1 MPQRQPQLPEAP
13 GPPRNEPSAMTGS
26 LDPMQSGLP
35 DGVAA
40 SCSTPAP
47 GHAAPVGYAAGI
59 ACAVY
64 VGIANGSFLVSG
76 GFKVRRPGA
85 LVKALSRI

>member
-1 MPQRQPQLPEAP
+1 VELAAGAVPQRHPQLPESP
-13 GPPRNEPSAMTGS
+13 GPRRNHIEPPGVSGRGG
-26 LDPMQSGLP
+26 PVQGGLP

-47 GHAAPVGYAAGI
+47 GQVAPVGYAAGM
-59 ACAVY
+59 ACAAY

-76 GFKVRRPGA
+76 GSK
-85 LVKALSRI
+85 I